1 MEPPI
6 EIQKTFF
13 HPICNEQEIE
23 RIFNVQNA
31 SDYLLKLRA
40 ETIVDHMRL
49 FRVYRN
55 KALAKGADWS
65 LEDSFINL
73 HYNNAKFHL
82 PKELKLIC
90 DSVTHGN
97 IFSNEPNGL
106 IFKTEYGV
114 ISTISDSLRYFIEF
128 MNLGLLNFRKKVPM
142 KIQLNGIRIALRIM
156 LETEALDFLM
166 DPRGIIPSK
175 IQQRMHSSVP
185 FIMQF
190 IAGHEYAHL
199 LLGHLDD
206 KETTKMYM
214 LKAIFKSQNDYKLLD
229 VYNTSQQNEFDADVA
244 SINLPNYRQQEKMFV
259 FEGALMWYAFLDIYE
274 GVEHSIFP
282 PIGYQSHPSARE
294 RYFNLLNKIETY
306 PGFEYEYWDK
316 LLPKTIEEYRSFFID
331 EVGFNIDFYEM
342 NGSAYLDKPNTK
354 WRGRELF
361 DRVDYY

>member
-1 MEPPI
+1 MEPPLD
-6 EIQKTFF
+6 IQKGFF

-23 RIFNVQNA
+23 RIFNIQNA

-55 KALAKGADWS
+55 KALAKGSDWS
-65 LEDSFINL
+65 LESSFVNL

-82 PKELKLIC
+82 PKELKTLC

-106 IFKTEYGV
+106 IFKTEYGI

-128 MNLGLLNFRKKVPM
+128 MNLGLINFGKKVPL
-142 KIQLNGIRIALRIM
+142 KIQINSIRIALRIM

-166 DPRGIIPSK
+166 DPRGIVPNN
-175 IQQRMHSSVP
+175 IQKRIYSSVP

-199 LLGHLDD
+199 ILGHLDD
-206 KETTKMYM
+206 KKTTKMHM
-214 LKAIFKSQNDYKLLD
+214 LKAVFKSQNDYKLLD
-229 VYNTSQQNEFDADVA
+229 VYSTSQQNELDADVA
-244 SINLPNYRQQEKMFV
+244 SINLPNYGQQEKMFV
-259 FEGALMWYAFLDIYE
+259 FEAALMWYAFLDIYE
-274 GVEHSIFP
+274 SVEHTIFP
-282 PIGYQSHPSARE
+282 PIRVQSHPTAKD
-294 RYFNLLNKIETY
+294 RYFNLLNKVET
-306 PGFEYEYWDK
+306 PSGFNYEYWDK
-316 LLPKTIEEYRSFFID
+316 QLPKAIEQYRNFFID
-331 EVGFNIDFYEM
+331 EVGYNIDFYEM

-354 WRGRELF
+354 WRGRELI